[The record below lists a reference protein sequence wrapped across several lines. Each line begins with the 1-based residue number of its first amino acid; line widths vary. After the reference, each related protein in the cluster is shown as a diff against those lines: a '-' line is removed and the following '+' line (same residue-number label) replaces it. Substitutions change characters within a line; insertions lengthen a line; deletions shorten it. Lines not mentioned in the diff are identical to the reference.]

1 MRWDRTNIGGF
12 LAAGLG
18 VWAISGTASAE
29 PTRAASPVSAVAATD
44 AYRQGF
50 LDGYR
55 ARSLSNRRHV
65 DRPYPPWRDRGS
77 ARPRDGYGPYWRNR
91 PRHWLPPDVYAERR
105 FRGDGPTGRRW
116 IAPRD
121 VIEATSNGA
130 QQLRSAE

>member
-1 MRWDRTNIGGF
+1 MWIGRTLSGAM
-12 LAAGLG
+12 LAATLSS
-18 VWAISGTASAE
+18 VPVAAQSPIANSAPATL
-29 PTRAASPVSAVAATD
+29 PTVSAD
-44 AYRQGF
+44 YRRGF

-55 ARSLSNRRHV
+55 ARSLSDRRYV
-65 DRPYPPWRDRGS
+65 DRPPLRWRQPDSLRPPRSGT
-77 ARPRDGYGPYWRNR
+77 APYWRNR
-91 PRHWLPPDVYAERR
+91 PRPWLPPDVYAERR

>member
-105 FRGDGPTGRRW
+105 FRPDGAARR
-116 IAPRD
+116 RSHTTRG
-121 VIEATSNGA
+121 VIEAASNGD
-130 QQLRSAE
+130 R